1 MYGLTRGTITL
12 LAAAI
17 AGLLVWLAT
26 QVSASSNGG
35 YWGVYGL
42 IAGAGLVMAASQ
54 ILGGWTKWGLP
65 RLSLNV
71 FLIAFVPVLVA
82 AGWVLVAAQPD
93 PNWFRDHVNN
103 WSSDIGI
110 GGLVSDLIEYVS
122 VLAFG
127 IGLVFGFTFETSGP
141 AAYGPFGRRRRAA
154 AIPAGG
160 AARRPTAPPPED
172 RPTTREEGETAARED
187 EVTREREAVRPT
199 AGEQSDTTARQDE
212 LARERESARPA
223 EREPTHTE

>member
-17 AGLLVWLAT
+17 AGFLVWLAT

-54 ILGGWTKWGLP
+54 IVGGWTKWGWP

-93 PNWFRDHVNN
+93 ANWFRDHVNN

-110 GGLVSDLIEYVS
+110 GGLVSDFIEYVS

-127 IGLVFGFTFETSGP
+127 IGLVFGFTFDTSGP
-141 AAYGPFGRRRRAA
+141 AEAYGPFGRRRRVAA
-154 AIPAGG
+154 TPAGG
-160 AARRPTAPPPED
+160 AARRAAPPPEERTED
-172 RPTTREEGETAARED
+172 RPTTREEGETAAR
-187 EVTREREAVRPT
+187 
-199 AGEQSDTTARQDE
+199 QDE
-212 LARERESARPA
+212 LARERETARPA
-223 EREPTHTE
+223 EPESTRTE